1 MSRPVIQTAVSS
13 RRLRH
18 RKGERGQ
25 AMLEYSLITH
35 FFMLAG
41 GVSALII
48 LPSMMNALNNYLQNI
63 YFMLNLALP

>member
-1 MSRPVIQTAVSS
+1 
-13 RRLRH
+13 
-18 RKGERGQ
+18 
-25 AMLEYSLITH
+25 MLEYSLITH

>member
-1 MSRPVIQTAVSS
+1 MSPLTPPPPL
-13 RRLRH
+13 RR

-25 AMLEYSLITH
+25 AMLEYSLVTH
-35 FFMLAG
+35 LFMLAG

-48 LPSMMNALNNYLQNI
+48 LPTMMNALNNYLQNI